1 MRLFGKLALAF
12 GIVALMA
19 APALAQQG
27 RGGGGMFGGGG
38 GMLLSNKS
46 VQAEIKATEDQVS
59 KLTALGDN
67 MRTKATEAREAA
79 KDLSQEERQAKM
91 RELMTKGQADMDKA
105 LGDILKPEQLKRI
118 HEIQV
123 QTAGAMGLTMGRVG
137 DKLKL
142 TDDEKQKIRDL
153 NQEVGQQMRE
163 IFSSA
168 QDDREGAMKKMTAL
182 RKETLAKALKV
193 LTADQKNAYDELAGK
208 PFEIKMEPPRR
219 N

>member
-12 GIVALMA
+12 GIVALIA

-38 GMLLSNKS
+38 MLLTNKS
-46 VQAEIKATEDQVS
+46 VQTEIKATEDQKS
-59 KLTALGDN
+59 KLTALADD

-91 RELMTKGQADMDKA
+91 RELMPKMQADMDKA
-105 LGDILKPEQLKRI
+105 LTDVLKPEQLKRI

-142 TDDEKQKIRDL
+142 TDDQKQKIRDL

-163 IFSSA
+163 IFQSA

-182 RKETLAKALKV
+182 RKETLEKALKV
-193 LTADQKNAYDELAGK
+193 LTADQKKAYDGLAGK
-208 PFEIKMEPPRR
+208 PFELKMEPPRQ

>member
-38 GMLLSNKS
+38 MLLTNKS
-46 VQAEIKATEDQVS
+46 VQTEITATPDQVS
-59 KLTALGDN
+59 KLTALGDD
-67 MRTKATEAREAA
+67 MRAKATAAREAA

-105 LGDILKPEQLKRI
+105 LADILDPKQVKRL

-163 IFSSA
+163 IFQSA

-193 LTADQKNAYDELAGK
+193 LTADQKKTYDELAGK
-208 PFEIKMEPPRR
+208 PFELKMEPPRQ